1 MRTAAETLQE
11 RAPEELTIDNIER
24 ELIQN
29 LHMKQE
35 NAASWV
41 TTVRA
46 HFASVSSV
54 PHDVV
59 TAKEIMGLSMG
70 EMHAVCFEAG
80 LTRGDLN
87 NIAIVLGSTT
97 SPFQWEVLKRTA
109 NPTSLVVVNP
119 EDDVKMKV
127 QKGGSK
133 DNVAEQ
139 LLMRRP
145 SVTSYFPPAQFDAHR
160 LYAPTRDETKL
171 RALVVQEVYRWCGD
185 LYPDLEEKKVVLGA
199 IEAHCGTQP
208 I

>member
-41 TTVRA
+41 TAVRA

-97 SPFQWEVLKRTA
+97 SPFQWESKRT
-109 NPTSLVVVNP
+109 NPTSLVVVYP

-139 LLMRRP
+139 LLMRRR

-160 LYAPTRDETKL
+160 LYAQTRDETKL

>member
-11 RAPEELTIDNIER
+11 RAPEELTINNIER

-29 LHMKQE
+29 LHLKQE

-41 TTVRA
+41 TAVRA

-97 SPFQWEVLKRTA
+97 SPFQWESKRT
-109 NPTSLVVVNP
+109 NPTSLVVVYP

-139 LLMRRP
+139 LLMRRR
-145 SVTSYFPPAQFDAHR
+145 SGTSYFPPAQFDAHR
-160 LYAPTRDETKL
+160 LYAQTRDETKL
-171 RALVVQEVYRWCGD
+171 RALVVQEVYQWTGD

>member
-41 TTVRA
+41 TAVRA

-97 SPFQWEVLKRTA
+97 SPFQWESKRT
-109 NPTSLVVVNP
+109 NPTSLVVVYP

-139 LLMRRP
+139 LLMRRR
-145 SVTSYFPPAQFDAHR
+145 SGTSYFPPAEFDAHR
-160 LYAPTRDETKL
+160 LYAQTRDETKL
-171 RALVVQEVYRWCGD
+171 RALVVQEIYRWCGD

-199 IEAHCGTQP
+199 IEALCGTQP

>member
-11 RAPEELTIDNIER
+11 RAPEELTIDNIEW

-29 LHMKQE
+29 LHMQQE

-41 TTVRA
+41 AAVRA

-80 LTRGDLN
+80 LARGDLN

-97 SPFQWEVLKRTA
+97 WPFQWESKRT
-109 NPTSLVVVNP
+109 NPTSLVVVYP

-171 RALVVQEVYRWCGD
+171 RPLVVQEVYEWTGD
-185 LYPDLEEKKVVLGA
+185 LYPDLEEKKLVLGA

>member
-29 LHMKQE
+29 LHMQQE

-41 TTVRA
+41 TAVRA

-97 SPFQWEVLKRTA
+97 SPFQWESKRT
-109 NPTSLVVVNP
+109 NPTSLVVVYP

-139 LLMRRP
+139 LLMRRR
-145 SVTSYFPPAQFDAHR
+145 SGTSYFPPAQFDAHR
-160 LYAPTRDETKL
+160 LYAQTRDETKL
-171 RALVVQEVYRWCGD
+171 RALVVQEVYQWTGD

>member
-29 LHMKQE
+29 LHMQQE

-41 TTVRA
+41 TAVRA

-97 SPFQWEVLKRTA
+97 SPFQWESKRT
-109 NPTSLVVVNP
+109 NPTSLVVVYP

>member
-29 LHMKQE
+29 LHMQQE

-41 TTVRA
+41 TAVRA

-87 NIAIVLGSTT
+87 NIAIVLGSIPVGGVEED
-97 SPFQWEVLKRTA
+97 SQPDVPRSREPRRRREDEGAEGGVKGQCGGAAADAPPFSDK
-109 NPTSLVVVNP
+109 
-119 EDDVKMKV
+119 
-127 QKGGSK
+127 
-133 DNVAEQ
+133 
-139 LLMRRP
+139 LL
-145 SVTSYFPPAQFDAHR
+145 PPC
-160 LYAPTRDETKL
+160 T
-171 RALVVQEVYRWCGD
+171 V
-185 LYPDLEEKKVVLGA
+185 
-199 IEAHCGTQP
+199 
-208 I
+208 

>member
-29 LHMKQE
+29 LHMQQE

-41 TTVRA
+41 TAVRA

-97 SPFQWEVLKRTA
+97 SPFQWESKRT
-109 NPTSLVVVNP
+109 NPTSLVVVYP

-139 LLMRRP
+139 LLMRRR
-145 SVTSYFPPAQFDAHR
+145 SGTSYFPPAQFDAHR
-160 LYAPTRDETKL
+160 LYAQTRDETKL
-171 RALVVQEVYRWCGD
+171 RVLVVQEVYRWCGD

>member
-29 LHMKQE
+29 LHMQQE

-41 TTVRA
+41 TAVRA

-97 SPFQWEVLKRTA
+97 SPFQWESKRT
-109 NPTSLVVVNP
+109 NPTSLVVVYP

-139 LLMRRP
+139 LLMRRR

-171 RALVVQEVYRWCGD
+171 RALVVQEVYQWTGD

>member
-11 RAPEELTIDNIER
+11 RAPEELTIDNIEQ

-41 TTVRA
+41 TAVRA

-97 SPFQWEVLKRTA
+97 SPFQWESKRT
-109 NPTSLVVVNP
+109 NPTSLVVVYP

-139 LLMRRP
+139 LLMRRR
-145 SVTSYFPPAQFDAHR
+145 SGTSYFPPAQFDAHR
-160 LYAPTRDETKL
+160 LYAQTRDETKL

>member
-11 RAPEELTIDNIER
+11 RAPEELTIDNIEW

-29 LHMKQE
+29 LHMQQE

-41 TTVRA
+41 AAVRA

-97 SPFQWEVLKRTA
+97 SPFQWESKRT
-109 NPTSLVVVNP
+109 NPTSLVVVYP

-139 LLMRRP
+139 LLMRRR
-145 SVTSYFPPAQFDAHR
+145 SGTSYFPPAQFDAHR

-171 RALVVQEVYRWCGD
+171 RPLVVKEVYEWTGD

-199 IEAHCGTQP
+199 IEALCGTQP

>member
-29 LHMKQE
+29 LHMQQE

-41 TTVRA
+41 TAVRA

-97 SPFQWEVLKRTA
+97 SPFQWESKRT
-109 NPTSLVVVNP
+109 NPTSLVVVYP

-139 LLMRRP
+139 LLMRRR
-145 SVTSYFPPAQFDAHR
+145 SGTSYFPPAQFDAHR
-160 LYAPTRDETKL
+160 LYAQTRDETKL